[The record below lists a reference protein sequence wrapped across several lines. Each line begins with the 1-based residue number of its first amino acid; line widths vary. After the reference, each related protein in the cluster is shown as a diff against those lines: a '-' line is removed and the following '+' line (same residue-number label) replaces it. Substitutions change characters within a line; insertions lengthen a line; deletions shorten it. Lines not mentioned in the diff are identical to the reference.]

1 MMSHI
6 VWLLEN
12 KSRDKSEKRF
22 LPNWTYK
29 SWNRYDESPKTI
41 LGLMPKTL
49 FILDNDF
56 HMYFLY
62 QPLFLN
68 KQTEND
74 VLYFRTPWGSLI
86 YINDSSIR
94 QFYVLLLS
102 ILRSH
107 HMRIF
112 YQIGNWTV
120 FHGVFTGTKRKN
132 RGCWIS
138 LWSIRTNW
146 KWRWSFKA
154 SIQSKKCK
162 VKN

>member
-1 MMSHI
+1 
-6 VWLLEN
+6 
-12 KSRDKSEKRF
+12 
-22 LPNWTYK
+22 
-29 SWNRYDESPKTI
+29 
-41 LGLMPKTL
+41 MPKTL
-49 FILDNDF
+49 YILDNDF

-154 SIQSKKCK
+154 SIQSL
-162 VKN
+162 KNHLILLLTEMLIIWTFQYSMTRSGQDYVAKA